1 MRVSSQP
8 SDEIITF
15 ALGSCLGIAIWD
27 PVAHVGGMLHAVL
40 PLSTIDPPKAEENP
54 AMFVDTGVPQL
65 FTECYRLGAEKQRLV
80 VKVAGG
86 ACTRGP
92 EEEDY
97 FQIGKRNITMF
108 RKLLWKNSV
117 LVTASDV
124 GETRSRTMSL
134 NIGSGLVL
142 IRTAGVSTEL

>member
-1 MRVSSQP
+1 MQLSS
-8 SDEIITF
+8 STDDEIITF
-15 ALGSCLGIAIWD
+15 ALGSCLGVTIWD

-40 PLSTIDPPKAEENP
+40 PLSTIDPPKAAENP
-54 AMFVDTGVPQL
+54 ALFVDTGVPLL
-65 FTECYRLGAEKQRLV
+65 FTECYRLGAVKQRLI
-80 VKVAGG
+80 VKAAGG
-86 ACTRGP
+86 ACTRGT

-117 LVTASDV
+117 LLTSCDV

-134 NIGSGLVL
+134 NIATGVVL
-142 IRTAGVSTEL
+142 IRTAGFVTEL